1 MDRRNFLRRT
11 SLALA
16 GGLVVGPQVMEMYER
31 MTHKKVFAL
40 GDGLRVI
47 PSRKVHHGFTE
58 EQLKKIVSESYLAT
72 VSAHDHIYV
81 SINALNR
88 YARV

>member
-1 MDRRNFLRRT
+1 MDRRAFLRQT
-11 SLALA
+11 SLAIA

-31 MTHKKVFAL
+31 LNHKKVFAL
-40 GDGLRVI
+40 GEIRLI

-58 EQLKKIVSESYLAT
+58 AQLQTIVSEVYLAR
-72 VSAHDHIYV
+72 VSATDHIYT